1 MALPDHIELVTQTPD
16 LAHDAVTVVVTV
28 PTFRR
33 PVHLLKTLESLAAQR
48 TNRRYAVVL
57 VDNDSD
63 HREGVVAARPL
74 FEAGKINGILIVE
87 TLRGNCNAYNAAW
100 LTALQHFPNMSHLLV
115 IDDDEIAD
123 PDWIEA
129 MSRTKDMFGADL
141 VGGPQVPVFPT
152 TETGDVPRHPVFTP
166 PYQTTGLVPLLYSSG
181 NLLVSRVLL
190 EANTYPFLDPKFNF
204 TGGGDA
210 NFIDQSVRKGFKT
223 AWCHEAP
230 VHETVPA
237 NRLERSWLRARGIRD
252 GVISSLV
259 ESGRRAAQPFGSAR
273 VFLKSIALLALSPL
287 KAIMAARRL
296 GSLQNSLYY
305 VHVGLG
311 RTLAH
316 FGYADEQYRHT
327 DGR

>member
-1 MALPDHIELVTQTPD
+1 LALPDHIELVTQTPG
-16 LAHDAVTVVVTV
+16 LALDAVTVVVTV

-33 PVHLLKTLESLAAQR
+33 PVHLLKTLASLAAQR
-48 TNRRYAVVL
+48 TDRRFAVVL

-63 HREGVVAARPL
+63 GREGVAAAKPL
-74 FEAGKINGILIVE
+74 FDNGQINGILIVE

-100 LTALQHFPNMSHLLV
+100 LTALKNFPRMSHLLV

-123 PDWIEA
+123 PDWIET
-129 MSRTKDMFGADL
+129 MSRTREQLGADL

-152 TETGDVPRHPVFTP
+152 AETGDIPRHPVFTP
-166 PYQTTGLVPLLYSSG
+166 PYPATGLVPLLYSSG
-181 NLLVSRVLL
+181 NLLVSRNVL
-190 EANTYPFLDPKFNF
+190 EANSYPFLDPRFNF
-204 TGGGDA
+204 IGGGDA
-210 NFIDQSVRKGFKT
+210 NFIDRSVRRGFKA

-230 VHETVPA
+230 VRETVPA

-252 GVISSLV
+252 GVISTLV
-259 ESGRRAAQPFGSAR
+259 EKGRRSAQPLGSAR
-273 VFLKSIALLALSPL
+273 VFVKSIALLVLSPL
-287 KAIMAARRL
+287 KAVLEARRL